1 MGRPTSGAAPGC
13 GGFRLRYDGAMTAA
27 PVAPAERIETID
39 VVRGFALL
47 GILLLNILAFGLP
60 FRAYFDPT
68 VDGATAGIDFAV
80 YVGVELGAEGA
91 LRALFSI
98 LFGAGVVLFATGPRA
113 KPAGIYYRRQ
123 FLLLAF
129 GLFDAFV
136 LLWTG
141 DILILYALAGMA
153 LYPLR
158 NFSAKALFATAALVF
173 GYLLLF
179 YGFMFMVLT
188 ELPAQA
194 AAVEARIAAGEP
206 VAAEARGVI
215 DEWAALRANFYPPP
229 DALANEQA
237 KFGADYV
244 AAFAANARE
253 LGALFSVYPL
263 FFFWDALGCMVLGMA
278 LFKTGVLQGER
289 SAAFYWR
296 LAIAGVGVGVAVNAW
311 EVAMKVGSGYA
322 VQWVSGISVPTHD
335 VGRVALALGYVGV
348 IALVCRSGG
357 LARVRSALAAVGRMA
372 LSNYILQSVVGLA
385 LFHGFAL
392 ALWNELPR
400 HQLYLVVLGEWLLAV
415 LASVWW
421 LRRHRFGPLE
431 WLWRKLTYYGGGTRA
446 KA

>member
-1 MGRPTSGAAPGC
+1 
-13 GGFRLRYDGAMTAA
+13 MTAA

-68 VDGATAGIDFAV
+68 ADGATAGIDFAV
-80 YVGVELGAEGA
+80 YMAVELGAEGV

-113 KPAGIYYRRQ
+113 KPVGIYYRRQ
-123 FLLLAF
+123 LLLLAF

-141 DILILYALAGMA
+141 DILMLYALAGMA

-158 NFSAKALFATAALVF
+158 NFSPKALFATAALVF

-188 ELPAQA
+188 EVPAQA

-206 VAAEARGVI
+206 VAAEARRAV
-215 DEWAALRANFYPPP
+215 DEWAALRTNFYPPP
-229 DALANEQA
+229 EALANEQA
-237 KFGADYV
+237 KFGADYG
-244 AAFAANARE
+244 AAFLANARE
-253 LGALFSVYPL
+253 LGVLFSIYPL

-289 SAAFYWR
+289 SASFYRR
-296 LAIAGVGVGVAVNAW
+296 LAIVGVGVGLVVNAW

-322 VQWVSGISVPTHD
+322 VQWVSGISVPSQD
-335 VGRVALALGYVGV
+335 VGRVALALGYVGL
-348 IALVCRSGG
+348 IALVCRRGS
-357 LARVRSALAAVGRMA
+357 LAKVRVALAAVGRMA
-372 LSNYILQSVVGLA
+372 LTNYILQSVVA
-385 LFHGFAL
+385 LVVFHGFAL

-415 LASVWW
+415 VASVYW

-431 WLWRKLTYYGGGTRA
+431 WLWRQLTYYRA
-446 KA
+446 GAKS